1 MRMRPL
7 LAMIL
12 GVAIV
17 GCTAAPTPS
26 PQRVVFEDE
35 FAGPALDRSHWNVE
49 VRGEPVNDE
58 QQAYVDEPAVIAL
71 VRGAEAMGAHDGA
84 ALALRAAWRPGYVAA
99 DGRHADFVS
108 GRMNSQGKV
117 EVTWGTAAARMKLPA
132 GAGFWPA
139 FWLLG
144 GGDWPATGEID
155 VMENV
160 GDSSWTNA
168 AMHGPGYSG
177 DTPLY
182 ARYRFPSDS
191 TATAWHV
198 YAVSWYPD
206 SLVFRVDSSVFYR
219 VTKPM
224 VERYGRWAYDNPKFL
239 ILNLALGGGYPQS
252 VNKAAEPYHGLPPS
266 TVDRIRN
273 GQGVVLVDWVRVTQN

>member
-1 MRMRPL
+1 MRLPTL
-7 LAMIL
+7 LAL
-12 GVAIV
+12 LAVA
-17 GCTAAPTPS
+17 GCTAAPAPTPR
-26 PQRVVFEDE
+26 RVVFEDE
-35 FAGPALDRSHWNVE
+35 FAGPALGRSRWNVE

-58 QQAYVDEPAVIAL
+58 QQAYVDEPAVIAP
-71 VRGAEAMGAHDGA
+71 VRGAEAAGAHDGA

-99 DGRHADFVS
+99 DGRRADFVS

-117 EVTWGTAAARMKLPA
+117 EVTYGTAAARMKLPA

-160 GDSSWTNA
+160 GDSTWTNA

-182 ARYRFPSDS
+182 ARYRFPTDS
-191 TATAWHV
+191 PATAWHV
-198 YAVSWYPD
+198 YSVSWYPD
-206 SLVFRVDSSVFYR
+206 SLVFRVDASVFYR

-239 ILNLALGGGYPQS
+239 ILNLALGGGYPQA
-252 VNKAAEPYHGLPPS
+252 VNKASDPYHGLPPS

-273 GQGVVLVDWVRVTQN
+273 GQGVVLVDWVRVTEN